1 MIRFEYIE
9 FLYALL
15 LLPIFISLY
24 SFMAYWRKKAINR
37 YGDEHLI
44 NKLMP
49 GVSRSRMVIRFVIF
63 LLAFTSLIIAISNP
77 QIGSKI
83 ENAKRK
89 GIDLIIALDVSN
101 SMLAQDIKP
110 NRLSASKQAISKLID
125 KLKGDRVGIIVFA
138 GHAYTQLPITTDYAA
153 AKMFLNTVNPDM
165 LPVQGTAI
173 GEAIMLSS
181 KSFGESEHNKAI
193 IIITDGENHE
203 GDALKAVEEA
213 VELGIVVY
221 TIGMGLPEGGPIPIY
236 KDGEL
241 EDYKKD
247 REGSI
252 ITTKLNEPMLQQ
264 IAAAGQGIYVRAN
277 NSQAGL
283 NKIFEEIDRLE
294 ESEFETKTFSDY
306 EDRFQ
311 YFLVLTIILL
321 IIEFIIVERKSKWS
335 DRIKLFE

>member
-1 MIRFEYIE
+1 MIRFEHIE

-15 LLPIFISLY
+15 LIPVFVSMYIIA
-24 SFMAYWRKKAINR
+24 SFWRKKAIR
-37 YGDEHLI
+37 RFGDEHLMQ
-44 NKLMP
+44 KLMP
-49 GVSRSRMVIRFVIF
+49 QVSSFRMMMKFVLF
-63 LLAFTSLIIAISNP
+63 SLAFISLIIAIANP

-101 SMLAQDIKP
+101 SMLAQDIQP

-125 KLKGDRVGIIVFA
+125 KLKGDRIGIVVFA

-153 AKMFLNTVNPDM
+153 AKMFLNTVSPDM
-165 LPVQGTAI
+165 LPSQGTAI
-173 GEAIMLSS
+173 GEAVMLGA
-181 KSFGESEHNKAI
+181 KSFGESKHNKAI
-193 IIITDGENHE
+193 VVITDGEDHE
-203 GDALKAVEEA
+203 GDALKEVEAAVDQ
-213 VELGIVVY
+213 GIKVY

-236 KDGEL
+236 ANGAL
-241 EDYKKD
+241 TDYKKD
-247 REGSI
+247 HEGKT

-264 IAAAGQGIYVRAN
+264 IAAAGQGTYVRAN

-283 NKIFEEIDRLE
+283 NKIFEEIDQLE

-311 YFLVLTIILL
+311 YFLGFSIILL
-321 IIEFIIVERKSKWS
+321 LIEFIIVERKSKWAN
-335 DRIKLFE
+335 RIKLFE